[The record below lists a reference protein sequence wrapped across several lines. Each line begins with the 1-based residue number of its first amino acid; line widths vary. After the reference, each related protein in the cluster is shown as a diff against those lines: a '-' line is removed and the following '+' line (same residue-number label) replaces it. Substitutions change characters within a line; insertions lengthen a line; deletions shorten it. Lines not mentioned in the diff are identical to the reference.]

1 MATRT
6 KTRAHK
12 AANRNLTSASPA
24 TDALALLK
32 ADHKEVKAWFNQYEG
47 LDNDSQKA
55 ALVAKICLAL
65 KVHTTIEEEI
75 FYPAARKATKDNALL
90 DEANVEH
97 ACAKDL
103 LAQIEAMKV
112 GENLYDAKVQVL
124 GEQIKHHA
132 KEEEEELFPEVREAK
147 MDLKGLGSQ
156 MAARKAELMRQLA
169 K

>member
-1 MATRT
+1 MAIRT
-6 KTRAHK
+6 KTRAHR
-12 AANRNLTSASPA
+12 AANRKLTGASATP
-24 TDALALLK
+24 DALALLK
-32 ADHKEVKAWFNQYEG
+32 ADHKEVKAWFNQYED
-47 LDNDSQKA
+47 LSDNAQKA

-75 FYPAARKATKDNALL
+75 FYPAARQATKDNALL

-112 GENLYDAKVQVL
+112 GENLFDAKVRVL
-124 GEQIKHHA
+124 GEQIKHHV
-132 KEEEEELFPEVREAK
+132 KEEEDELFPEAREAK
-147 MDLKGLGSQ
+147 MDLKGLGSR
-156 MAARKAELMRQLA
+156 MAARKAELIRQLG